1 MINLSIVI
9 PCYNESKSIPIL
21 VRNFSKK
28 LNKKNI
34 ELIIVNNGSK
44 DSTNKKLLSLKK
56 KYDFLKTV
64 NIKKNIGYGNGIIQ
78 GLKKTKGKFISWT
91 HADLQTDPYDV
102 IKGFEKYKN
111 KLSPRIFIKGKR
123 YGRPLKDTIFTIGMS
138 FFETIILKKFLWDI
152 NAQPTII
159 HKKFFRKLN
168 KIPLD
173 FSFDLFFYVHA
184 KKQNL
189 NIYRFPV
196 IFHERKFGSSH
207 WNINLKNKMKF
218 IKKTINYSLKLRK
231 QL

>member
-34 ELIIVNNGSK
+34 ELIIVNNGSE

-123 YGRPLKDTIFTIGMS
+123 YRRPLKDTIFTIGMS